1 MDIKKN
7 PKKVDRILIRSTDLI
22 HFFQYLGM
30 DRVDRSGNTSLQLI
44 ALRFNVR
51 STNADTPEAIQVIY
65 KLVIVVI
72 QVYQVQFLISTI
84 ISSKKYYIP
93 EYFYLNDKF

>member
-1 MDIKKN
+1 MDYNPDQWIWINGFKKN
-7 PKKVDRILIRSTDLI
+7 PKKGDRILIRSTDLI

-51 STNADTPEAIQVIY
+51 STNDDTPEAIQVIC
-65 KLVIVVI
+65 KLVIVVNKNK
-72 QVYQVQFLISTI
+72 T
-84 ISSKKYYIP
+84 K
-93 EYFYLNDKF
+93 